1 MLSQSIFYMFNL
13 IIISLDIV
21 VNINIFEEVIK
32 SLRERIIVQRIC
44 KNPTGIPQRRISH
57 SMVIPNNPEK

>member
-1 MLSQSIFYMFNL
+1 MLVMLPQSTFYMFNL

-21 VNINIFEEVIK
+21 VNINIFDEVIK
-32 SLRERIIVQRIC
+32 SLCERIIAQRIF

-57 SMVIPNNPEK
+57 